1 MLLNEMRAR
10 NVREHSLSRLGE
22 GQGEGDQEIGLL
34 PPYDTEALDVTIG
47 ALPLSLLRVKD
58 LERWVD
64 REALLR
70 DDTEEPPY
78 WAHLWT
84 GALTLARYLEA
95 RVDCRE
101 MTVLDLGCGLGL
113 TGIIAARKGG
123 RVVFADKEPAA
134 LAFAAANA
142 RRNDCRDWETRSLD
156 FTSDRLDQQFML
168 ILGAE
173 ILYDRPTF
181 PLLVTFLQRH
191 LAPYGKALL
200 TDAKRTN
207 TAEFY
212 TLLEKTGLC
221 YQQEEIPEREGT
233 LPLPV
238 SLVTIRKREEP
249 GGEKRAW

>member
-1 MLLNEMRAR
+1 MT
-10 NVREHSLSRLGE
+10 H
-22 GQGEGDQEIGLL
+22 
-34 PPYDTEALDVTIG
+34 PYDTEAFDVTIG
-47 ALPLSLLRVKD
+47 SLRLTLLRVKD
-58 LERWVD
+58 LDRWVD

-95 RVDCRE
+95 HVDCRK

-113 TGIIAARKGG
+113 TGIVAARKGG

-134 LAFAAANA
+134 LAFATVNA
-142 RRNDCRDWETRSLD
+142 QRNDCRDCEARTLD
-156 FTSDRLDQQFML
+156 FTSDVLDQQFTL

-181 PLLVTFLQRH
+181 PMLVTFLERH
-191 LAPYGKALL
+191 LAPHGRALL
-200 TDAKRTN
+200 ADAKRTN

-212 TLLEKTGLC
+212 VRMKKAGLC
-221 YQQEEIPEREGT
+221 WQQEEIPEREGK

-238 SLVTIRKREEP
+238 SIVTVCKQEESLQ
-249 GGEKRAW
+249 GKRAW

>member
-1 MLLNEMRAR
+1 MT
-10 NVREHSLSRLGE
+10 H
-22 GQGEGDQEIGLL
+22 
-34 PPYDTEALDVTIG
+34 PYDTEAFDVTVG
-47 ALPLSLLRVKD
+47 ALALTLLRVKD

-95 RVDCRE
+95 QVDCRE
-101 MTVLDLGCGLGL
+101 LTVLDLGCGLGL
-113 TGIIAARKGG
+113 TGIVAARKGG

-142 RRNDCRDWETRSLD
+142 QRNACRDWEIRTLD
-156 FTSDRLDQQFML
+156 FISDGLDQQFML

-181 PLLVTFLQRH
+181 PLLVTFLERH
-191 LAPYGKALL
+191 LAPHGKALL
-200 TDAKRTN
+200 ADAKRTN

-212 TLLEKTGLC
+212 TLMEKAGLGWR
-221 YQQEEIPEREGT
+221 QEEIDEREGT

-238 SLVTIRKREEP
+238 SLVTVCKQEEP
-249 GGEKRAW
+249 R

>member
-1 MLLNEMRAR
+1 MRAR
-10 NVREHSLSRLGE
+10 HAREHSLSWLGE
-22 GQGEGDQEIGLL
+22 GWGEGAQAMGLL
-34 PPYDTEALDVTIG
+34 PPYDTESLDVTIG

-113 TGIIAARKGG
+113 TGIVAARKGG

-142 RRNDCRDWETRSLD
+142 QRNECRDWETQALD
-156 FTSDRLDQQFML
+156 FTGDGLNQQFMF

-181 PLLVTFLQRH
+181 PLLVTFLERH
-191 LAPYGKALL
+191 LAPRGRALL
-200 TDAKRTN
+200 ADAKRTN

-212 TLLEKTGLC
+212 TLLEKAGLRWR
-221 YQQEEIPEREGT
+221 QEEIAEREGT

-238 SLVTIRKREEP
+238 SLVTIHKQEDPRQGKS
-249 GGEKRAW
+249 AW